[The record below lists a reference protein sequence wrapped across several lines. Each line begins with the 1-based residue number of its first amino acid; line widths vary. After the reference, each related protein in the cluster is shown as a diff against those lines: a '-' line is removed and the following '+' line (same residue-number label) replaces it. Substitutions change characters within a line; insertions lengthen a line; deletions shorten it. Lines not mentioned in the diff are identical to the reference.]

1 MSVRGLFR
9 VRLPYAITRESNKWR
24 VCLSQSVGHC
34 EAGDIVKRRAT
45 KKQASYGSW
54 IAAIIAVAAIV
65 LAGVYLVHMAMH
77 PEMSATSPSTTI
89 PTAASSSAPASAS
102 SVIQHPITQ
111 AASGPA
117 SASTA
122 ALPALVDSDASVL
135 DALSTLVSGGD
146 LRSLLVPSQII
157 SRVVATVDALP
168 RQSFGS
174 TNILPLRTPKG
185 VLQTT
190 QANGVTLIDVRNADR
205 YTPYITVLDSVDPP
219 TLVAWYKRNYPLF
232 QQAYRE
238 LGYPHGYFNDRALA
252 AIDDMLAAP
261 DLHDPIA
268 VTRVGSRYVFVDPRL
283 QSLSNGQKLMVRL
296 GPTNEA
302 QFKAKL
308 QMIRTLLVGSQVG
321 H

>member
-1 MSVRGLFR
+1 MTCV
-9 VRLPYAITRESNKWR
+9 SNKSR
-24 VCLSQSVGHC
+24 ACLSQSLGHC
-34 EAGDIVKRRAT
+34 ETGDIVNRRAN

-54 IAAIIAVAAIV
+54 AAAIIVVAAV
-65 LAGVYLVHMAMH
+65 VAAGIYLVRMAMH
-77 PEMSATSPSTTI
+77 PGTSATTPSTVAPAATSMTA
-89 PTAASSSAPASAS
+89 PPSAAST
-102 SVIQHPITQ
+102 IQHPIEQ

-122 ALPALVDSDASVL
+122 PLPALVDSDASVF
-135 DALSTLVSGGD
+135 DALSALTSGGD
-146 LRSLLVPSQII
+146 LRSLLVPGQII

-185 VLQTT
+185 SMQTSV
-190 QANGVTLIDVRNADR
+190 ANGITLIDPRNNDR
-205 YTPYITVLDSVDPP
+205 YAAYMAVLENVDPHA
-219 TLVAWYKRNYPLF
+219 LVAWYKRNYPLF
-232 QQAYRE
+232 QEAYRE

-261 DLHDPIA
+261 ELHDPIA
-268 VTRVGSRYVFVDPRL
+268 VTRVDSHYVFVDPRL

-296 GPTNEA
+296 GSENEA

-308 QMIRTLLVGSQVG
+308 RIVRALLVGAQVA